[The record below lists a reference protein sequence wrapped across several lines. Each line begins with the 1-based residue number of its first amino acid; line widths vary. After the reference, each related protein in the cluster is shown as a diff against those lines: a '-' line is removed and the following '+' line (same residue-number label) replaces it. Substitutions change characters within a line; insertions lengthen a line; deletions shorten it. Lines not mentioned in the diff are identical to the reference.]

1 MKEPVINILWLVSE
15 DCSPRGSSYGDHLVE
30 TPTID
35 RLAEQG
41 VLFENAFS
49 TYPVCAPSRFS
60 LITGMEPAS
69 CGPAHHM
76 RSVAKFP
83 AEFKTYAEYFR
94 AAGYYCSNNS
104 KTDYNSDINPSEIW
118 NDSSSG
124 AHWRA
129 RIEGQPFLAV
139 FNADVTHE
147 SVIFYE
153 TDSDLKPDQVRI
165 PDYLPDTIEIRTD
178 LACHYSAVKKMDA
191 YFGEILRQLEAD
203 GLAESTVVIYTS
215 DHGGVSPRSKRFCYD
230 EGLKVPLILSIPAK
244 LPGMSKW
251 QLGSRVKTPVS
262 LIDIA
267 PTLLSIAGIE
277 IPDNMHGEAIFG
289 PSSKISRGV
298 AFGGRDRMDE
308 RYDFVRTVRNDRF
321 RYIRNY
327 YPDRAHGQRIG
338 FMFLAKGYQSWEREF
353 INGNLNELQSAFWL
367 EKSAEELYDIVDDPD
382 QLVNLASSE
391 EYSKILATLRATLDE
406 QLIRINDNGFIPEGS
421 GAEGYFASRVE
432 ESYPIKNVIELANL
446 AILRDSANTELF
458 LNTLTSNSN
467 EIMRYWAAVGIRLLS
482 PKNDQVLLALSNQLK
497 SEDSPFIR
505 IVVAECLAR
514 WAESKLAVDELSS
527 YLSVRN
533 SRNHKLMALNSL
545 VYVDKKLLAGCMESI
560 RTLSK
565 DDDPILSTA
574 AAYLCLLASGEY
586 TPESKTF
593 DLQSFLNSYSERD
606 SN

>member
-1 MKEPVINILWLVSE
+1 MKAPLINILWLVSE

-30 TPTID
+30 TPNID

-83 AEFKTYAEYFR
+83 TEFKTYTEYFR

-118 NDSSSG
+118 NDSSNH

-129 RIEGQPFLAV
+129 RKDEQPFLAV

-147 SVIFYE
+147 SAIFYD
-153 TDSDLKPDQVRI
+153 TDSDLKLDQVRM
-165 PDYLPDTIEIRTD
+165 PDYLPDTIEIRMD
-178 LACHYSAVKKMDA
+178 LVRHYSAVKKMDA
-191 YFGEILRQLEAD
+191 YFGEILRQLEED
-203 GLAESTVVIYTS
+203 GLSESTVVIYSS
-215 DHGGVSPRSKRFCYD
+215 DHGGVAPRSKRFCYD
-230 EGLKVPLILSIPAK
+230 EGLKVPLIFSIPAK

-262 LIDIA
+262 LIDVA

-277 IPDNMHGEAIFG
+277 IPNNMHGDAIFG
-289 PSSKISRGV
+289 PSTTISRGV

-327 YPDRAHGQRIG
+327 YPDRAHGQHIG
-338 FMFLAKGYQSWEREF
+338 FMFLAQGYQSWEREF

-382 QLVNLASSE
+382 QLVNLATSDGH
-391 EYSKILATLRATLDE
+391 SKILATLRATLDE
-406 QLIRINDNGFIPEGS
+406 HLIRINDNGFIPEGS

-432 ESYPIKNVIELANL
+432 ETYPIKNVIELANL
-446 AILRDSANTELF
+446 AILSDTVNSDLF
-458 LNTLTSNSN
+458 LNTLNSSSN
-467 EIMRYWAAVGIRLLS
+467 EIMRYWAAIGIRLLS
-482 PKNDQVLLALSNQLK
+482 SKNDKALLALSNQLK
-497 SEDSPFIR
+497 SESSPFVR
-505 IVVAECLAR
+505 IVIAECLAR
-514 WAESKLAVDELSS
+514 WAKSNLAVVELAS
-527 YLSVRN
+527 YLSDGN

-545 VYVDKKLLAGCMESI
+545 VYVDNQLLLDHMESF
-560 RTLSK
+560 RNLSK
-565 DDDPILSTA
+565 DDDPILSAA
-574 AAYLCLLASGEY
+574 AAYLFLLASGEY
-586 TPESKTF
+586 TPDSKTF
-593 DLQSFLNSYSERD
+593 DLQSFLDSYSERD
-606 SN
+606 SK